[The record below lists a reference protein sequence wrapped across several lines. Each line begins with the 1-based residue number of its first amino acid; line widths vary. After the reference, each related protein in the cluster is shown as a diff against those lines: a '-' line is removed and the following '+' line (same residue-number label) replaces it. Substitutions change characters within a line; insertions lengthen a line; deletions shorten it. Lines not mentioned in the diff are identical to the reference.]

1 MLEKAGKNSGD
12 NRRDNRGLVLRMVA
26 TGACRT
32 RRDLV
37 VRTGLSKMTIS
48 NIVGEMIDG
57 DVLRESEVVCS
68 EEPGRN
74 PVRLRL
80 SPEAPKA
87 AGVAFLPGRCESVL
101 CGLDL
106 RVFRRAGTDLPKD
119 APEAVRRET
128 ALRLLDKML
137 SGMAGVRAI
146 GLAADLPWRPGGEQ
160 MCPSES
166 VRPAVRERYGLPVF
180 LEDTC
185 QSALLVESLFG
196 RARNCRDVLFV
207 SLGDRVGSA
216 VLSGGQ
222 LCRGRGRTAPGA
234 GPCHHLRRWPSLPVR
249 RPWLPGAV
257 RSFAGGAEK
266 TVSSNG
272 TGGFLRRFLPDNR
285 QRGSRPGVPGDRG
298 LSGCGDRQRPES
310 AEQRTGVA
318 GRRRT
323 LLDRPARGGSGI
335 RHRPPAPSGW
345 GRQSPGEKAALPGG
359 GSASGGGLRRDRPD
373 LLGGATSSK
382 RVISRGGLPQYRKSH
397 KKYIFLL

>member
-137 SGMAGVRAI
+137 SGTAGVRAI
-146 GLAADLPWRPGGEQ
+146 GLAADLPWRPGGG
-160 MCPSES
+160 
-166 VRPAVRERYGLPVF
+166 A
-180 LEDTC
+180 D
-185 QSALLVESLFG
+185 
-196 RARNCRDVLFV
+196 V
-207 SLGDRVGSA
+207 SLGIRASGS
-216 VLSGGQ
+216 
-222 LCRGRGRTAPGA
+222 
-234 GPCHHLRRWPSLPVR
+234 
-249 RPWLPGAV
+249 PGAV
-257 RSFAGGAEK
+257 RPPGIPGGHLPERSAGGEPVRQGPELPGRA
-266 TVSSNG
+266 VCQP
-272 TGGFLRRFLPDNR
+272 GGPGG
-285 QRGSRPGVPGDRG
+285 QRGPQRRATVQGPGEDGPWGWAMSPSAPVAVPAG
-298 LSGCGDRQRPES
+298 
-310 AEQRTGVA
+310 AAAVA
-318 GRRRT
+318 AWSCTFVRRRC
-323 LLDRPARGGSGI
+323 
-335 RHRPPAPSGW
+335 
-345 GRQSPGEKAALPGG
+345 
-359 GSASGGGLRRDRPD
+359 
-373 LLGGATSSK
+373 
-382 RVISRGGLPQYRKSH
+382 
-397 KKYIFLL
+397 

>member
-87 AGVAFLPGRCESVL
+87 AG
-101 CGLDL
+101 
-106 RVFRRAGTDLPKD
+106 TDLPKD

-137 SGMAGVRAI
+137 SGTAGVRAI

-222 LCRGRGRTAPGA
+222 LCRGRGGRPLGLGHVTICA
-234 GPCHHLRRWPSLPVR
+234 GGRPCRCGGRGCLELY
-249 RPWLPGAV
+249 V
-257 RSFAGGAEK
+257 RS
-266 TVSSNG
+266 
-272 TGGFLRRFLPDNR
+272 
-285 QRGSRPGVPGDRG
+285 
-298 LSGCGDRQRPES
+298 PEVLKKLYH
-310 AEQRTGVA
+310 RTGLEA
-318 GRRRT
+318 SYADFCRIT
-323 LLDRPARGGSGI
+323 GSGEVD
-335 RHRPPAPSGW
+335 RVFR
-345 GRQSPGEKAALPGG
+345 ETVDFLAAGIA
-359 GSASGGGLRRDRPD
+359 SALNLLNSELV
-373 LLGGATSSK
+373 LLGGDGLCWTDRHVADLESAIARLRPADGGG
-382 RVISRGGLPQYRKSH
+382 RVLVRMPRFLVEGALLGAACGGIARIFSGELPLQNG
-397 KKYIFLL
+397 

>member
-137 SGMAGVRAI
+137 SGTAGVRAI
-146 GLAADLPWRPGGEQ
+146 GLAADLLQRPGGEQ

-222 LCRGRGRTAPGA
+222 LCRGRGGRPLGLGHVTICA
-234 GPCHHLRRWPSLPVR
+234 GGRPCRCGGRGCLELY
-249 RPWLPGAV
+249 V
-257 RSFAGGAEK
+257 RS
-266 TVSSNG
+266 
-272 TGGFLRRFLPDNR
+272 
-285 QRGSRPGVPGDRG
+285 
-298 LSGCGDRQRPES
+298 PEVLKKLYH
-310 AEQRTGVA
+310 RTGLEASYADFCRITGSVEVDRVFRETVDFLAA
-318 GRRRT
+318 GIASALN
-323 LLDRPARGGSGI
+323 LLNS
-335 RHRPPAPSGW
+335 
-345 GRQSPGEKAALPGG
+345 ELV
-359 GSASGGGLRRDRPD
+359 
-373 LLGGATSSK
+373 LLGGDGLCWTDRHVADRESAIARLRPADGGG
-382 RVISRGGLPQYRKSH
+382 RVLVRKPRFLGEGALLGAACGGIARIFSGELPLQNG
-397 KKYIFLL
+397 

>member
-137 SGMAGVRAI
+137 SGTAGVRAI

-222 LCRGRGRTAPGA
+222 LCRGRGGRPLGLGHVTICA
-234 GPCHHLRRWPSLPVR
+234 GGRPCRCGGRGCLELY
-249 RPWLPGAV
+249 V
-257 RSFAGGAEK
+257 RSPEVLK
-266 TVSSNG
+266 K
-272 TGGFLRRFLPDNR
+272 LYHR

-298 LSGCGDRQRPES
+298 LSGCRDRQRPES

-335 RHRPPAPSGW
+335 RHCPPAPSGW

>member
-137 SGMAGVRAI
+137 SGTAGVRAI

-166 VRPAVRERYGLPVF
+166 VRPAVRERYG
-180 LEDTC
+180 
-185 QSALLVESLFG
+185 
-196 RARNCRDVLFV
+196 
-207 SLGDRVGSA
+207 
-216 VLSGGQ
+216 
-222 LCRGRGRTAPGA
+222 
-234 GPCHHLRRWPSLPVR
+234 PCCH
-249 RPWLPGAV
+249 A
-257 RSFAGGAEK
+257 
-266 TVSSNG
+266 
-272 TGGFLRRFLPDNR
+272 
-285 QRGSRPGVPGDRG
+285 GSRNRIHC
-298 LSGCGDRQRPES
+298 LY
-310 AEQRTGVA
+310 RT
-318 GRRRT
+318 
-323 LLDRPARGGSGI
+323 
-335 RHRPPAPSGW
+335 
-345 GRQSPGEKAALPGG
+345 
-359 GSASGGGLRRDRPD
+359 
-373 LLGGATSSK
+373 
-382 RVISRGGLPQYRKSH
+382 
-397 KKYIFLL
+397 

>member
-137 SGMAGVRAI
+137 SGTAGVRAI
-146 GLAADLPWRPGGEQ
+146 GCLLYTSDAADE
-160 MCPSES
+160 
-166 VRPAVRERYGLPVF
+166 
-180 LEDTC
+180 
-185 QSALLVESLFG
+185 
-196 RARNCRDVLFV
+196 
-207 SLGDRVGSA
+207 
-216 VLSGGQ
+216 
-222 LCRGRGRTAPGA
+222 
-234 GPCHHLRRWPSLPVR
+234 
-249 RPWLPGAV
+249 
-257 RSFAGGAEK
+257 
-266 TVSSNG
+266 
-272 TGGFLRRFLPDNR
+272 
-285 QRGSRPGVPGDRG
+285 
-298 LSGCGDRQRPES
+298 
-310 AEQRTGVA
+310 
-318 GRRRT
+318 
-323 LLDRPARGGSGI
+323 
-335 RHRPPAPSGW
+335 
-345 GRQSPGEKAALPGG
+345 
-359 GSASGGGLRRDRPD
+359 
-373 LLGGATSSK
+373 
-382 RVISRGGLPQYRKSH
+382 
-397 KKYIFLL
+397 

>member
-137 SGMAGVRAI
+137 SGTAGVRAI
-146 GLAADLPWRPGGEQ
+146 GLAADLPWRPGGSR
-160 MCPSES
+160 CVPRNPC
-166 VRPAVRERYGLPVF
+166 VRQSGSGTASRYSWRTPARVLCWWRACSAGPGTAG
-180 LEDTC
+180 TC
-185 QSALLVESLFG
+185 CLSAWG
-196 RARNCRDVLFV
+196 TGWAARSSAAGNC
-207 SLGDRVGSA
+207 A
-216 VLSGGQ
+216 
-222 LCRGRGRTAPGA
+222 GA
-234 GPCHHLRRWPSLPVR
+234 GEDGPWGWAMSPSAPVAVPAGAAAVAAWSCTFVR
-249 RPWLPGAV
+249 R
-257 RSFAGGAEK
+257 R
-266 TVSSNG
+266 
-272 TGGFLRRFLPDNR
+272 
-285 QRGSRPGVPGDRG
+285 
-298 LSGCGDRQRPES
+298 C
-310 AEQRTGVA
+310 
-318 GRRRT
+318 
-323 LLDRPARGGSGI
+323 
-335 RHRPPAPSGW
+335 
-345 GRQSPGEKAALPGG
+345 
-359 GSASGGGLRRDRPD
+359 
-373 LLGGATSSK
+373 
-382 RVISRGGLPQYRKSH
+382 
-397 KKYIFLL
+397 

>member
-106 RVFRRAGTDLPKD
+106 GT
-119 APEAVRRET
+119 
-128 ALRLLDKML
+128 
-137 SGMAGVRAI
+137 AGVRAI
-146 GLAADLPWRPGGEQ
+146 GLAADLLQRPGGEQ

-222 LCRGRGRTAPGA
+222 LCRGRGGRPLGLGHVTICA
-234 GPCHHLRRWPSLPVR
+234 GGRPCRCGGRGCLELY
-249 RPWLPGAV
+249 V
-257 RSFAGGAEK
+257 RS
-266 TVSSNG
+266 
-272 TGGFLRRFLPDNR
+272 
-285 QRGSRPGVPGDRG
+285 
-298 LSGCGDRQRPES
+298 PEVLKKLYH
-310 AEQRTGVA
+310 RTGLEASYADFCRITGSVEVDRVVRETVDFLAA
-318 GRRRT
+318 GIASALN
-323 LLDRPARGGSGI
+323 LLNS
-335 RHRPPAPSGW
+335 
-345 GRQSPGEKAALPGG
+345 ELV
-359 GSASGGGLRRDRPD
+359 
-373 LLGGATSSK
+373 LLGGDGLCWTDRHVADLESAIARLRPADGGG
-382 RVISRGGLPQYRKSH
+382 RVLVRKPRFLGEGALLGAACGGIARIFSGELPLQNG
-397 KKYIFLL
+397 